1 MKKTNNLKGKNKMRK
16 YTKGYEVKVGDLI
29 RIDSCQWSEYPQYC
43 SGSKGIVVKLG
54 TKYAKVECFARSGLI
69 NVEYDHFAHLS
80 KDKLDE
86 VESKF
91 ISNLYKRNNI
101 EERS

>member
-1 MKKTNNLKGKNKMRK
+1 MLIKLNKKGNKMKK
-16 YTKGYEVKVGDLI
+16 YTKGYQVNVGDLI
-29 RIDSCQWSEYPQYC
+29 KIDSCQWSEYPQYC

-54 TKYAKVECFARSGLI
+54 TKYAKIECFARSGLI
-69 NVEYDHFAHLS
+69 NVEYDHFGHIS

-86 VESKF
+86 IESKF

-101 EERS
+101 EQKG